1 MSRCSFCGYENP
13 DGRAMHLHMLRMH
26 PEEYQAAGRDLEEV
40 ADGYIREQK
49 QQRKLD
55 RKRQEEEMTQKKAA
69 PEEQTHIRPLNRR
82 DPDEAAA
89 YNDGFRYYDPETDVL
104 YTAEEAK
111 EEGLI

>member
-40 ADGYIREQK
+40 ADGYIREPK

-55 RKRQEEEMTQKKAA
+55 RKRQEEEMTQKKAE
-69 PEEQTHIRPLNRR
+69 PEEQIPGGQVDSFGRCPLGRV
-82 DPDEAAA
+82 PD
-89 YNDGFRYYDPETDVL
+89 
-104 YTAEEAK
+104 
-111 EEGLI
+111 GLGSCLLSLRIDWCQM